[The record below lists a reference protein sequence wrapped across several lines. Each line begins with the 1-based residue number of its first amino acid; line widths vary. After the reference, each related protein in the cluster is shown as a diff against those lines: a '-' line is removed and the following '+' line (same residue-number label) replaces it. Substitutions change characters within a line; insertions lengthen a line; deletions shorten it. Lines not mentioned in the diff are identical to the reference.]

1 MTAQLQLNERECS
14 TLLKVEKPFQSVKL
28 LSAMEMRGQA
38 IPDSSPFVELTLL
51 GNNVKFSFHSNRIP
65 RSTNFNCFDLL
76 EAAKQAMGQHEQIFD
91 RVEIQ
96 AFDKHYEAE
105 YLIEGQIETDDKSD
119 EK

>member
-14 TLLKVEKPFQSVKL
+14 TLLKVKKPFQSVKL

-76 EAAKQAMGQHEQIFD
+76 TIAKETMGNPQAAFTELQINCNRNFYHGEF
-91 RVEIQ
+91 EIHLQ
-96 AFDKHYEAE
+96 VDYA
-105 YLIEGQIETDDKSD
+105 
-119 EK
+119 

>member
-76 EAAKQAMGQHEQIFD
+76 TIAKETMANPLAAFTELQISCSKNFYQTQF
-91 RVEIQ
+91 EIQ
-96 AFDKHYEAE
+96 LQVE
-105 YLIEGQIETDDKSD
+105 YD
-119 EK
+119 